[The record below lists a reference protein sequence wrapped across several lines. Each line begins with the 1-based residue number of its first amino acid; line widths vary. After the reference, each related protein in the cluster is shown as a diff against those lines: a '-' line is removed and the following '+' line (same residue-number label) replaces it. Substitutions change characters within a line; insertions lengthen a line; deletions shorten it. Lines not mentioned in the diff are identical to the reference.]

1 MVRKNSYLSVAL
13 IWTFS
18 VLLLCLEPAS
28 DLPKIEINNVDKL
41 AHFSF
46 HFVFIILWYLYFKSA
61 TKIINYKTPVILF
74 FASLVFGIGIEWSQQ
89 VLTTSRKG
97 DVLDVISNI
106 AGAFSAL
113 VILLSTNYYSNNK
126 TKI

>member
-1 MVRKNSYLSVAL
+1 MRKNSYLSAAL

-18 VLLLCLEPAS
+18 ILLLCLEPAS
-28 DLPKIEINNVDKL
+28 DLPKIEIKNVDKL
-41 AHFSF
+41 VHFTF
-46 HFVFIILWYLYFKSA
+46 HFVFIILWYLYYKST
-61 TKIINYKTPVILF
+61 TKIINYKTHIVLF
-74 FASLVFGIGIEWSQQ
+74 FASLIFGIGIEWLQQ

-113 VILLSTNYYSNNK
+113 VILLSVNYYSNNK

>member
-1 MVRKNSYLSVAL
+1 VHKNSYLSAAL
-13 IWTFS
+13 IWTCS
-18 VLLLCLEPAS
+18 ILLLCLEPAS

-41 AHFSF
+41 AHFTF

-61 TKIINYKTPVILF
+61 TNKINYQTPVILF
-74 FASLVFGIGIEWSQQ
+74 LVSLVFGIGIEWSQQ

-106 AGAFSAL
+106 SGAFTAL
-113 VILLSTNYYSNNK
+113 VILLSVNYYSNNK
-126 TKI
+126 TKV

>member
-1 MVRKNSYLSVAL
+1 MRKNSYLSATL
-13 IWTFS
+13 IWTCS
-18 VLLLCLEPAS
+18 ILLLCLEPANE
-28 DLPKIEINNVDKL
+28 LPKIEINNVDKL

-46 HFVFIILWYLYFKSA
+46 HFVFIILWYLYFKST

-74 FASLVFGIGIEWSQQ
+74 FVSLVFGIGIEWSQQ

-106 AGAFSAL
+106 SGAFTAL
-113 VILLSTNYYSNNK
+113 VILLSVNYYSNKK

>member
-1 MVRKNSYLSVAL
+1 MRKISYLSAAL
-13 IWTFS
+13 FWTFS
-18 VLLLCLEPAS
+18 ILLLCLEPAS
-28 DLPKIEINNVDKL
+28 DLPKIEINQVDKL

-46 HFVFIILWYLYFKSA
+46 HFIFIILWYLYFIS
-61 TKIINYKTPVILF
+61 TSKIINYKTPLILF
-74 FASLVFGIGIEWSQQ
+74 FVSFVFGIVIEWSQQ

-106 AGAFSAL
+106 SGAFTAL
-113 VILLSTNYYSNNK
+113 VILISVQYYSNNK

>member
-1 MVRKNSYLSVAL
+1 VRKNSYLSVAL

-18 VLLLCLEPAS
+18 ILLLCLEPAS

-74 FASLVFGIGIEWSQQ
+74 FVSLIFGILIEWSQKAF
-89 VLTTSRKG
+89 TTSRNG
-97 DVLDVISNI
+97 DILDVISNI
-106 AGAFSAL
+106 SGAFTAL
-113 VILLSTNYYSNNK
+113 VILLSVQYYSNNR

>member
-1 MVRKNSYLSVAL
+1 MHKNSYLSVAL
-13 IWTFS
+13 IWTCS
-18 VLLLCLEPAS
+18 ILLLCLEPAS

-41 AHFSF
+41 AHFTF

-61 TKIINYKTPVILF
+61 TNKINYQTPVILF
-74 FASLVFGIGIEWSQQ
+74 LVSLVFGIGIEWSQQ

-106 AGAFSAL
+106 SGAFTAL
-113 VILLSTNYYSNNK
+113 VILLSVNYYSNNK

>member
-1 MVRKNSYLSVAL
+1 MHKNSYLSAAL
-13 IWTFS
+13 IWTCS
-18 VLLLCLEPAS
+18 ILLLCLEPAS

-41 AHFSF
+41 AHFTF

-61 TKIINYKTPVILF
+61 TNKINYQTPVILF
-74 FASLVFGIGIEWSQQ
+74 LVSLVFGIGIEWSQQ

-106 AGAFSAL
+106 SGAFTAL
-113 VILLSTNYYSNNK
+113 VILLSVNYYSNNK
-126 TKI
+126 TKV